1 VLTCPRA
8 GIGTRARLEESPQQA
23 AARLNKIQN
32 AVTTILECIGEDPT
46 RSGLLLTPERYA
58 KALLFLTKGYG
69 ENIRD
74 IVNNA
79 IFHEEHNEMVIVK
92 DIEVFSMCEHHM
104 LPFTGRM
111 HIGYVPRHAVI
122 GLSKLARIA
131 EMFSRRLQIQER
143 LSQEVADALME
154 VLNPQGVAVAMESS
168 HLCMSMRGVG
178 KSAATTVTSCV
189 TGCFETD
196 EKTRGEFM
204 SLVGLSRWK

>member
-1 VLTCPRA
+1 VLIYPPP
-8 GIGTRARLEESPQQA
+8 GIGTRARLDESRQQA

-32 AVTTILECIGEDPT
+32 AVKTILECIGEDPT
-46 RSGLLLTPERYA
+46 RPGLLATPERYA

-79 IFHEEHNEMVIVK
+79 IFHEQHNEMVVVK

-111 HIGYVPRHAVI
+111 HIGYIPRQSVI
-122 GLSKLARIA
+122 GLSKVARIA
-131 EMFSRRLQIQER
+131 EMFGRRLQIQER
-143 LSQEVADALME
+143 LTKEVADALME
-154 VLNPQGVAVAMESS
+154 VLHPRGVAVVMESS

-178 KSAATTVTSCV
+178 KSTATTVTSCV
-189 TGCFETD
+189 AGCFEAD
-196 EKTRGEFM
+196 EKTRGEFL
-204 SLVGLSRWK
+204 SLVGLYR